1 VEGIRVSREQ
11 TSVHHDDRVD
21 IVSVLA
27 DGAVRREPASSD
39 PATGG
44 LVNIDGEMLTAT
56 EIRKCL
62 RVPRRRQSS

>member
-1 VEGIRVSREQ
+1 MRVSREQ
-11 TSVHHDDRVD
+11 TSVHHDDRVN

-27 DGAVRREPASSD
+27 DGVVRREPASSD

-62 RVPRRRQSS
+62 RVLRRRQSS